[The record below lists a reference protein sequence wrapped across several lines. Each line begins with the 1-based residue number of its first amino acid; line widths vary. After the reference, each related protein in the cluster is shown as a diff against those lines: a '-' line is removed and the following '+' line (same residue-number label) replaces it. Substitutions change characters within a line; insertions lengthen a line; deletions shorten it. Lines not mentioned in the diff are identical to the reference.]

1 MALPTKAIQKVHKEA
16 TELALRKN
24 NDYASAIDVIATTGR
39 IGLVV
44 RIFDKAARLLSL
56 VLGTKQKVKDESV
69 RDTAIDL
76 VNYATY
82 LVCIIDGTWEEK
94 KQFTKKQK

>member
-1 MALPTKAIQKVHKEA
+1 MPLPVKAIKKVHKETIA
-16 TELALRKN
+16 LAKRKN
-24 NDYASAIDVIATTGR
+24 NDYASAIDVIATTGK

-56 VLGTKQKVKDESV
+56 VLGAKQKVKDESV

-82 LVCIIDGTWEEK
+82 LVCIIDGTWRKENG
-94 KQFTKKQK
+94 KQK